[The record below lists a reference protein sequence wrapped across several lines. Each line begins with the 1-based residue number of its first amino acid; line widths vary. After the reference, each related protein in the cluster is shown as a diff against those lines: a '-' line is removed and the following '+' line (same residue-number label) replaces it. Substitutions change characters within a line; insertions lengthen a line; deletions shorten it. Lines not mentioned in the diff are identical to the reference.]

1 LRICLITQRRE
12 SAPDRGETRDSL
24 DRRLSL
30 WVREAGLQPV
40 PVPNIWLARGNDLQK
55 WLTGI
60 GMLAAILSGGGD
72 PGDDP
77 EREYTETGILKY
89 AQGKQLPVLGICRGM
104 QMMGVYAGAS
114 LVEVSGH
121 VRARHKVE
129 GIITGEVNSF
139 HNKALSGCPLGY
151 QITSRS
157 EDGVLESIRHKTL
170 PWEGWMWHPEREQPF
185 AQTFLARF
193 QGMLAG

>member
-12 SAPDRGETRDSL
+12 SVPERGETRDTL
-24 DRRLSL
+24 DCRLSS
-30 WVREAGLQPV
+30 WVQEAGLQPV

-60 GMLAAILSGGGD
+60 GMSAAILSGGGD

-77 EREYTETGILKY
+77 EREHTETGILKY
-89 AQGKQLPVLGICRGM
+89 AEKKKLPVLGICRGM
-104 QMMGVYAGAS
+104 QMMGVYAGSS

-129 GIITGEVNSF
+129 GIITEEVNSF
-139 HNKALSGCPLGY
+139 HNKALSACPLGY
-151 QITSRS
+151 QATSRS
-157 EDGVLESIRHKTL
+157 EDGVLESICHKSL
-170 PWEGWMWHPEREQPF
+170 PWEGWMWHPERDQAF
-185 AQTFLARF
+185 SQTFLARF

>member
-1 LRICLITQRRE
+1 LKICLITQRGE
-12 SAPDRGETRDSL
+12 SLPNRGETRDTL

-40 PVPNIWLARGNDLQK
+40 PIPNIWLARGNGLEE
-55 WLTGI
+55 WLNKIGI
-60 GMLAAILSGGGD
+60 SAVILSGGGH

-77 EREYTETGILKY
+77 EREHTETGILKY
-89 AQGKQLPVLGICRGM
+89 AERRELPVLGICRGM

-121 VRARHKVE
+121 VGARHMVE
-129 GIITGEVNSF
+129 GTITGEVNSF

-157 EDGVLESIRHKTL
+157 GDGVLESIRHKTL
-170 PWEGWMWHPEREQPF
+170 PWEGWMWHPERDQVF
-185 AQTFLARF
+185 AQDFLARF
-193 QGMLAG
+193 HGMLAG